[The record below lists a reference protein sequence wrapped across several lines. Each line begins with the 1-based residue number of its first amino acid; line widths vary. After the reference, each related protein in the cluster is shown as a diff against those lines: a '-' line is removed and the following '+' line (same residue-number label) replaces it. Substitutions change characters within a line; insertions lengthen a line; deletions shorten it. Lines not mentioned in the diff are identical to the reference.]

1 MSQQFEFGDW
11 VQVGYYERD
20 DEDESSIEWRDA
32 RYLYRDP
39 KDAFSL
45 PHFVFLVDD
54 PDSDCFKDELVRP
67 HPTKKREA
75 FATLSV
81 THNAPIVPTGIALE
95 YAKQFIELAIKA
107 NNGGLN
113 G

>member
-11 VQVGYYERD
+11 VEYLEESDGPWKEGRYVLDDGSENVPLMIENPLASMGHDWCKRD
-20 DEDESSIEWRDA
+20 WI
-32 RYLYRDP
+32 
-39 KDAFSL
+39 
-45 PHFVFLVDD
+45 
-54 PDSDCFKDELVRP
+54 RP

-81 THNAPIVPTGIALE
+81 THNAPIVLTGIALE
-95 YAKQFIELAIKA
+95 SAKQFIELAIKA
-107 NNGGLN
+107 NNGGFN

>member
-11 VQVGYYERD
+11 VEVTNTVDD
-20 DEDESSIEWRDA
+20 DECLREC
-32 RYLYRDP
+32 RY
-39 KDAFSL
+39 
-45 PHFVFLVDD
+45 VFNDGSGRAPIMVYEPSANDYHWTDD
-54 PDSDCFKDELVRP
+54 KNIRP

-81 THNAPIVPTGIALE
+81 THNAPIVLTGVALE
-95 YAKQFIELAIKA
+95 SAKQFIELAIKA
-107 NNGGLN
+107 NNGGFN